1 MNGAE
6 LLVKTAL
13 AADITICFSN
23 PGTTE
28 IPVVAALDTIG
39 GIKPVL
45 GLFEGV
51 CTGAADGYGRI
62 TGKPAMT
69 LLHLGPGFANGIAN
83 LHNAR
88 RARTPIVNVIGE
100 HATWH
105 VANDPPLAMD
115 IASLAGT
122 VSVWQR
128 TSTSANEVGR
138 DMADAVTSA
147 LAGRITTLIVP
158 NDLQQMPVSD
168 EVGPTASFAFN
179 PVNVSVI
186 ERAARMLKSGKKAA
200 LFMGGRALREGGLH
214 AAARIKA
221 ATGCDLLAGSFPVC
235 MDRGAGLPAVR
246 RIPYFPEA
254 ALGLLSNYEAFVF
267 AGAAEPVSFFGYPGI
282 PGRLLAENR
291 ERISVWTDGQDEIQV
306 LENLADALGAPPLS
320 RLEGTVFA
328 ASGRPALPTGQLT
341 AEKVCLVLAALQPE
355 GAIIVDEGLT
365 TAFSYYGVSG
375 GAPRH
380 SLMTIAGGSIG
391 YGLPCATGAALAS
404 PGRRII
410 SFQADGSALYTVQ
423 ALWTQAREGLDI
435 TTLICS
441 NRSYRIIETEFSR
454 SGMESLGSSAK
465 ALSSLSPPS
474 IDWVSIARGFGV
486 PAVAVETAEA
496 LVREIGTS
504 LSEPGP
510 RLIEMLL

>member
-1 MNGAE
+1 MDRELGVFMNGAE

-158 NDLQQMPVSD
+158 NDLQQID
-168 EVGPTASFAFN
+168 
-179 PVNVSVI
+179 
-186 ERAARMLKSGKKAA
+186 RKS
-200 LFMGGRALREGGLH
+200 
-214 AAARIKA
+214 
-221 ATGCDLLAGSFPVC
+221 T
-235 MDRGAGLPAVR
+235 
-246 RIPYFPEA
+246 
-254 ALGLLSNYEAFVF
+254 
-267 AGAAEPVSFFGYPGI
+267 
-282 PGRLLAENR
+282 RLN
-291 ERISVWTDGQDEIQV
+291 
-306 LENLADALGAPPLS
+306 
-320 RLEGTVFA
+320 
-328 ASGRPALPTGQLT
+328 
-341 AEKVCLVLAALQPE
+341 
-355 GAIIVDEGLT
+355 
-365 TAFSYYGVSG
+365 
-375 GAPRH
+375 
-380 SLMTIAGGSIG
+380 
-391 YGLPCATGAALAS
+391 
-404 PGRRII
+404 
-410 SFQADGSALYTVQ
+410 
-423 ALWTQAREGLDI
+423 
-435 TTLICS
+435 
-441 NRSYRIIETEFSR
+441 
-454 SGMESLGSSAK
+454 SSH
-465 ALSSLSPPS
+465 
-474 IDWVSIARGFGV
+474 
-486 PAVAVETAEA
+486 
-496 LVREIGTS
+496 
-504 LSEPGP
+504 
-510 RLIEMLL
+510 